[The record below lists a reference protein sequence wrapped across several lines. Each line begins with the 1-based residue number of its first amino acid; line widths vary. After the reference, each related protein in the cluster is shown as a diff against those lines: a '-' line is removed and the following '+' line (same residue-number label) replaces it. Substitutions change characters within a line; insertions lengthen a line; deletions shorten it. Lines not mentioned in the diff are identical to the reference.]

1 MARPTKWRKIEHIP
15 AIPYFV
21 PSETDVEELPE
32 NILNDSH

>member
-21 PSETDVEELPE
+21 PSESDVAELP
-32 NILNDSH
+32 